1 MEKWKNINKLKYL
14 LYYNML
20 TMLGGAASKKLE
32 KSMNFNSSGIFF
44 TIVVIFFI
52 KVLLVQWSYNKVF
65 PVLRNNMGYSGEFKP
80 LTFGESILVVILFN
94 NLF

>member
-1 MEKWKNINKLKYL
+1 
-14 LYYNML
+14 ML
-20 TMLGGAASKKLE
+20 NNLIIGGASKTVE
-32 KSMNFNSSGIFF
+32 KSLNGPGIFF
-44 TIVVIFFI
+44 TLVIIFFI
-52 KVLLVQWSYNKVF
+52 KVILVQWSYNKIF